1 MPQKCVEI
9 IYTKMSSLSFIG
21 DYTSYLRIPNTPE
34 FNFGTGDF
42 TIEWYQYQTDSNS
55 FPRIFQIGAYNEVTT
70 IGVSI
75 EGGSFYFWSN
85 GSANLVT
92 SLDPSVYKNQWV
104 HFAIS
109 RASGTTRIFV
119 NGISVFSMADGQD
132 YSSVNDLVI
141 GNETSVINVE
151 PSNPTQ
157 VGNANQTAF
166 GGILSYFSW
175 VKGVA
180 LYTSDFT
187 VPTDFPTVTS
197 DYLLLLTESS
207 FDGTLGSTT
216 INNLVTSSS
225 NVPPGFPGSPPPPP
239 PPPPPIPPFTP
250 PTNMK
255 RSLFANNAMVFYAR
269 GSLAPGG
276 VGGVGNASIKA
287 RKT

>member
-1 MPQKCVEI
+1 MCGNNIYKMP
-9 IYTKMSSLSFIG
+9 SLSFIG
-21 DYTSYLRIPNTPE
+21 DYTSYLRIPNTTE
-34 FNFGTGDF
+34 MNFGTGDF
-42 TIEWYQYQTDSNS
+42 TIEWYQYQTDLNPY
-55 FPRIFQIGAYNEVTT
+55 PRIFQIGAYNQVTT

-85 GSANLVT
+85 GSPNNAT
-92 SLDPSVYKNQWV
+92 YLDSSVYKNQWV

-109 RASGTTRIFV
+109 RASGIVQVFV

-132 YSSVNDLVI
+132 YSSSNDLVI

-187 VPTDFPTVTS
+187 VLTDFPIQTS
-197 DYLLLLTESS
+197 EYVLLLTESS
-207 FDGTLGSTT
+207 FTGTLGSTT
-216 INNLVTSSS
+216 VNNLVTSSS

>member
-1 MPQKCVEI
+1 MEI
-9 IYTKMSSLSFIG
+9 IYNMPSLSFIG
-21 DYTSYLRIPNTPE
+21 DYTSYLRIPNTPD
-34 FNFGTGDF
+34 FNFGAGDF

-55 FPRIFQIGAYNEVTT
+55 FPRIFQIGSYGEGDTSGT
-70 IGVSI
+70 SIGVSI

-85 GSANLVT
+85 DSPNFAI
-92 SLDPSVYKNQWV
+92 SLDSSVYKNQWV

-109 RASGTTRIFV
+109 RASSTIRVFMNGTSIFNMV
-119 NGISVFSMADGQD
+119 DETN
-132 YSSVNDLVI
+132 YSSVNDLII
-141 GNETSVINVE
+141 GNETSVINVN
-151 PSNPTQ
+151 PSNPTL
-157 VGNANQTAF
+157 VNNSNSTAF
-166 GGILSYFSW
+166 GGYLSYFSW

-180 LYTSDFT
+180 LYTSNFT
-187 VPTDFPTVTS
+187 VPTDYPTVTS
-197 DYLLLLTESS
+197 DYQLLLTESS
-207 FDGTLGSTT
+207 FDGTLGNTALNNNVSNTT
-216 INNLVTSSS
+216 

-255 RSLFANNAMVFYAR
+255 KSLFTNNAMVFYAR